1 MAASIS
7 KKSPGAT
14 TEAKIKAAA
23 RVVFHKKGY
32 AGTRTRDIASEA
44 DMNLALLNYYFKSKK
59 HLFEIIM
66 LETVTSFF
74 QTMGLVFNDENTSL
88 EKKIQLVA
96 EKYIELI
103 MKEPQVPLFMM
114 SEIRNNGAAI
124 LNKLPAANLILNSV
138 FIKQFKEA
146 VEKGTISESDPMQ
159 FLMNIMGLVVFPF
172 IASPLIKKIGKL
184 NDQQFEQ
191 LMQYRKK
198 HIPVW
203 IEAMLK

>member
-146 VEKGTISESDPMQ
+146 VEKGKISESDPMQ

>member
-1 MAASIS
+1 MAASVS
-7 KKSPGAT
+7 KKSPGTT

-88 EKKIQLVA
+88 EKKIQLVT

-138 FIKQFKEA
+138 FIKQFKEG
-146 VEKGTISESDPMQ
+146 VEKGKISEPDPMQ

-184 NDQQFEQ
+184 NDQQFEL

-198 HIPVW
+198 RIPVW